1 MDEKARHFFV
11 VGSLLI
17 MAALVGFGA
26 PVQAQVTTPT
36 ATRTATRTATPN
48 PTRVISVTT
57 GHPLAHFYVSWHDPA
72 TGALSAVPSG
82 DFFMGGTNSVSIP
95 ANAVNIGL
103 LIQVNDSAGWYAGAN
118 CVLSFAT
125 ADNQHVDIVGGAFQA
140 SCILQ
145 PTAAG
150 LATQSAGATQTALA
164 PTPTA
169 SNTPIPT
176 RNFTVWNVTHQY
188 ARYYISWHDPV
199 TGALSAVPSGDFT
212 RGTSRMTPL
221 PGNAVNIG
229 ILIYINEGVS
239 LGTWL
244 IAPSCILAFA
254 TAAEVPD
261 VNIVGRLLFPS
272 CQLAPV
278 S

>member
-1 MDEKARHFFV
+1 MDKKARHFFV
-11 VGSLLI
+11 VGTLLI
-17 MAALVGFGA
+17 MAAVVGFGA
-26 PVQAQVTTPT
+26 PVQAQDATP
-36 ATRTATRTATPN
+36 TATPN

-57 GHPLAHFYVSWHDPA
+57 WHPLARFYVSWHDPA
-72 TGALSAVPSG
+72 TGALSSAPAG
-82 DFFMGGTNSVSIP
+82 EFFMGGTNSVSIP
-95 ANAVNIGL
+95 ANAVDIGL

-118 CVLSFAT
+118 CVLGFAT

-140 SCILQ
+140 SCQLQ

-169 SNTPIPT
+169 SNTPLPT
-176 RNFTVWNVTHQY
+176 RNFTVWNITHRY

-199 TGALSAVPSGDFT
+199 TGALSAAPSGDFT
-212 RGTSRMTPL
+212 QGTSRMTPL

-229 ILIYINEGVS
+229 ILIFINEGVS
-239 LGTWL
+239 VGTWL
-244 IAPSCILAFA
+244 IAPSCILGYA
-254 TAAEVPD
+254 TIAEVPN

-272 CQLAPV
+272 CELVPV